1 MEQKVFQCKNP
12 DCSKP
17 VIRTEAQIKKG
28 SKLYCSRE
36 CAGLAARKNAV
47 EYTEEQKQ
55 YLAVHSHTTVRKD
68 LEKHFGLTESGLKS
82 LIRRLRDQGYDVGLY
97 RAPKDKKVSRPRSQR
112 GELRPKGE
120 NCKARI
126 VPGEHMKKEMVGT
139 GAFAH
144 PDRIY
149 TTRKVAPGKI
159 KVRFKKNNTE
169 ISANDADHVDR
180 IIKQYSESLGEVKEI
195 VDPENIL
202 GKNEEAVDM
211 SLI

>member
-55 YLAVHSHTTVRKD
+55 YLAVHSHTTVR
-68 LEKHFGLTESGLKS
+68 
-82 LIRRLRDQGYDVGLY
+82 
-97 RAPKDKKVSRPRSQR
+97 
-112 GELRPKGE
+112 
-120 NCKARI
+120 
-126 VPGEHMKKEMVGT
+126 MVGT